1 MLAYAFLVLSVAA
14 IVLLVPLYAPVTRS
28 QRVAIVLP
36 SVVVLYAGW
45 GVWRYWGREKFPLR
59 NETRTS

>member
-14 IVLLVPLYAPVTRS
+14 IMLLIPLYAPVTKG
-28 QRVAIVLP
+28 QKIAIVLP
-36 SVVVLYAGW
+36 SVIVLYAGW
-45 GVWRYWGREKFPLR
+45 GVWRVWGREKFPPR